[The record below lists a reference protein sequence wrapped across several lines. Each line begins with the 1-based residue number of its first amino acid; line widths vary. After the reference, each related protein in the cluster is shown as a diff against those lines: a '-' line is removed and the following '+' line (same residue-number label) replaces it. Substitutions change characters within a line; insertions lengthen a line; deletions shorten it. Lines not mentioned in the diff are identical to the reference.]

1 MWICTMGHAARR
13 TGAAESAVVALQKTE
28 DVFHS
33 LLVLVYSIYYD
44 FQTKP
49 FLDYCL
55 QTGTWLCRYLTNYS
69 LILSFNHCVPQS
81 TCTPNRASGI
91 QYFSQKSLK
100 LIIPGLHNISWSPNS
115 LFSIFAIVIFHTVS
129 QTLNTYI
136 KLNSCGNCF
145 FRDTAKYRIYCTQTR
160 KLALI
165 WAFRDPD
172 RKIFA
177 QTSGIY
183 LETQHWTQSVLS
195 DQLSLMYFRI
205 GFIH

>member
-1 MWICTMGHAARR
+1 MWICTMGHAAGR
-13 TGAAESAVVALQKTE
+13 TGAAKSAVVALRNMCFTLS
-28 DVFHS
+28 V
-33 LLVLVYSIYYD
+33 VLVYSIYD
-44 FQTKP
+44 GFETKLV
-49 FLDYCL
+49 LDYCL

-69 LILSFNHCVPQS
+69 PILSFKHYVPQN
-81 TCTPNRASGI
+81 TCTPKGASGI

-115 LFSIFAIVIFHTVS
+115 FFSIFAIVIFRQYLKLLTHTLS
-129 QTLNTYI
+129 WILME
-136 KLNSCGNCF
+136 
-145 FRDTAKYRIYCTQTR
+145 TAKYRIYCTQTR

-172 RKIFA
+172 RKILA

-195 DQLSLMYFRI
+195 DQLSLMCFRI